1 MKLPVVEKS
10 VKMTVELPQS
20 IADRVTAR
28 AASSKHTLNEE
39 MRTLLEQGL
48 RGSGN
53 VHDSV
58 DRARKSYEAEL
69 ISARKSR
76 PTGEELWEQMRRI
89 REEVANE
96 LYPD

>member
-1 MKLPVVEKS
+1 MEMPVAEKR
-10 VKMTVELPQS
+10 VKMTVELPKS
-20 IADRVTAR
+20 IADRVAAR

-53 VHDSV
+53 VHESV
-58 DRARKSYEAEL
+58 ERARKAYEAEL
-69 ISARKSR
+69 IGAEKTR
-76 PTGEELWEQMRRI
+76 PTTEELWEQMRRI

-96 LYPD
+96 LYPE